1 MAWPGTPVRA
11 AGRIPAGRIPARA
24 TERTSGPEARAQ
36 VRVFSPLADGL
47 SQTMGRRGAGCHGWV
62 GWHLQ
67 PYKHCWQ
74 GRRAPCDC
82 LPTGK
87 DPAIRQGPPPSG
99 HGSVVPRPRARPH
112 PSRFHATHSHPYL
125 LVLYRPSP
133 EGSPRT
139 ADTGA
144 LERGA
149 WLGTTP
155 GAFFCISWILT
166 A

>member
-87 DPAIRQGPPPSG
+87 DPAIRQGPRPPPVTALLCRDLRHAPILPAFMRHTHTPICSYCTDHLRKVPQG
-99 HGSVVPRPRARPH
+99 LLTPVPWRGEHGWGQPPVRSFV
-112 PSRFHATHSHPYL
+112 
-125 LVLYRPSP
+125 SP
-133 EGSPRT
+133 G
-139 ADTGA
+139 
-144 LERGA
+144 
-149 WLGTTP
+149 
-155 GAFFCISWILT
+155 F
-166 A
+166 